1 MPKSKKNKVV
11 ALTQTTKKTREHKAN
26 LIQEIR
32 DATNM
37 HKSLYIFSFENM
49 RSTKF
54 TNVRKY
60 FHNDGA
66 SSSSMKIVDENDDD
80 GAMDTATDKKESSR
94 LFLGKNK
101 LMQIALGRTIEEEH
115 DTNLSKVSKHI
126 SGSVGILCTSKSI
139 KEIEQY
145 FASINEDDYARG
157 GSTVTIS
164 EPVIITNK
172 DLESFQTTM
181 VDQFRKLGLPVDV
194 IVGKVCLVGRDEY
207 ALVKKGENVVLSVET
222 CKLLHLFKIKLAKFR
237 LNLVCR
243 WEKDGNVEEY

>member
-32 DATNM
+32 DAINI
-37 HKSLYIFSFENM
+37 HQSLYIFSFENM

-60 FHNDGA
+60 FHNDGDA
-66 SSSSMKIVDENDDD
+66 SAMKIVDDGDD
-80 GAMDTATDKKESSR
+80 AMDTTTSDKNTSSR

-101 LMQIALGRTIEEEH
+101 LMQIALGRSIEEEH

-126 SGSVGILCTSKSI
+126 SGSVGILCTSKSV
-139 KEIEQY
+139 KDIEQY

-157 GSTVTIS
+157 GSTVSIT

-172 DLESFQTTM
+172 DLQSFQTTM

-194 IVGKVCLVGRDEY
+194 NMGKVCLVGRDEY
-207 ALVKKGENVVLSVET
+207 TLVKKGDNVMLSVET
-222 CKLLHLFKIKLAKFR
+222 CKLLHLFEIKLAKFR

-243 WEKDGNVEEY
+243 WEKDGNIEEY